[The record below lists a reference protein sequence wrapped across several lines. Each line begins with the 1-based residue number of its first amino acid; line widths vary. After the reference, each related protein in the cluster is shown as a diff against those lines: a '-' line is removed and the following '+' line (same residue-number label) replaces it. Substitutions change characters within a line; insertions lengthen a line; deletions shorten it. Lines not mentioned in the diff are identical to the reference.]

1 VIRFDIHEDL
11 HSESFARGWG
21 VGPRKWYV
29 PVIQDCRPRLT
40 PVFHG
45 LVGTLER
52 HGLAIY
58 ESNVDNSSA
67 LRLESYNRNMQ
78 RPYVE
83 PTELGEHVWLRF
95 YRAGANVPDVWTAP
109 APAPES

>member
-1 VIRFDIHEDL
+1 MASDRSREVLAAACETAGL
-11 HSESFARGWG
+11 SSAEE
-21 VGPRKWYV
+21 
-29 PVIQDCRPRLT
+29 LL
-40 PVFHG
+40 FHG
-45 LVGTLER
+45 LVGTLQR

-67 LRLESYNRNMQ
+67 LRLESYKPDMQ

-95 YRAGANVPDVWTAP
+95 YKAGANVPDVWTAS
-109 APAPES
+109 ALSLEG